1 MNISLEKRT
10 IIILFSSSF
19 TCSLRLR
26 RGIIGRRRRR
36 PCERGHFHFRFQHVI
51 NTCLTYDTCLTKI
64 DIIVHR
70 TTTFLIG
77 QEMDIWCESHWI
89 FANGLVA
96 KYLYGTLLIFFFV
109 SLVLEHARTIWEVIN
124 TNHKIILH

>member
-10 IIILFSSSF
+10 VIILFSSSF

-36 PCERGHFHFRFQHVI
+36 PCERGHFHFRFQRVI

-77 QEMDIWCESHWI
+77 QEMDIWCESHW

-96 KYLYGTLLIFFFV
+96 KWHLGFFV
-109 SLVLEHARTIWEVIN
+109 TYYSRVLSSALIQPKKKKK
-124 TNHKIILH
+124 NHIVSIS